1 MSAPPSYRP
10 LPPDLDPRRSPRQGS
25 APAASPRRRRRR
37 SLRVLSWLATV
48 TSAVV
53 LVTTVTGFL
62 AYRHYDGNIERIHNF
77 VLPGHPQPPPSGRA
91 ENYLLVGSD
100 TREGYTKEQLQ
111 AAGTQFDGG
120 NRSDTVILVHIP
132 ADGSKAT
139 LVSFPRDSWVRIPQ
153 WTDPKGKVHPEHF
166 GKLNSAFASG
176 ELPGGNPA
184 LLSAT
189 VGDLSGLRVDHF
201 VQIDFIGFMRMVNAL
216 GGIRVCLQHAA
227 RDHDSGIN
235 LPAGE
240 SDINGKQALAFVRQ
254 RHGLPGE
261 DLGRIKRQQYFIATV
276 MKKVTSAGTLLNP
289 FKLTAFLDKATQS
302 VKSDQ
307 GLTQLRTL
315 ALRLR
320 KLDPQHVQFATLPNL
335 GDAYRGSPRQSVIL
349 LDEPGVAA
357 LFGGLRGD
365 SPKTSAE
372 PSPSGPRL
380 VVPASAVRVR
390 VYNGTGQAGLA
401 AKASDDL
408 RAAGFIVATPR
419 TRNTDATATVV
430 RYGPTRADS
439 ARTLAAAVPGAELV
453 ADPTLGS
460 TVELIVG
467 SGYTG
472 AHAVEVTPPTS
483 APPSAPPIAS
493 VAPTPPVT
501 AQDLSCAP

>member
-1 MSAPPSYRP
+1 VSAPPSYRP
-10 LPPDLDPRRSPRQGS
+10 LPPELDPRRSPRQGS

-176 ELPGGNPA
+176 ELSGGNLA

-307 GLTQLRTL
+307 GLSQLRTL

-335 GDAYRGSPRQSVIL
+335 GGAKRGTPSQDVVL
-349 LDEPGVAA
+349 LDEPRVAA
-357 LFGGLRGD
+357 LFGGLRGEN
-365 SPKTSAE
+365 SKASAE
-372 PSPSGPRL
+372 PSPSGPKL

-390 VYNGTGQAGLA
+390 VYNGTSQPGLA

-419 TRNTDATATVV
+419 TRNTGATATVV

-460 TVELIVG
+460 TVELVVG
-467 SGYTG
+467 SGYTS
-472 AHAVEVTPPTS
+472 AHAVEVSPPTS
-483 APPSAPPIAS
+483 APPSATAS
-493 VAPTPPVT
+493 VPPSPPAT

>member
-1 MSAPPSYRP
+1 VSAPPTYPS
-10 LPPDLDPRRSPRQGS
+10 LPPELDPRRPRRTVVPQT
-25 APAASPRRRRRR
+25 PVRRRRRFP
-37 SLRVLSWLATV
+37 RVLAWIAAI
-48 TSAVV
+48 TSGLV
-53 LVTTVTGFL
+53 LVATIGGYL
-62 AYRHYDGNIERIHNF
+62 AYRHYDNNIGRIRNI
-77 VLPGHPQPPPSGRA
+77 VLPGHSQPPPSGKDV
-91 ENYLLVGSD
+91 NYLLVGSD
-100 TREGYTKEQLQ
+100 TREGYTKAELQ

-132 ADGSKAT
+132 ADGSKVT

-189 VGDLSGLRVDHF
+189 IGDLSGLRVDHF

-227 RDHDSGIN
+227 RDRDSGIN

-276 MKKVTSAGTLLNP
+276 IKKVTSAGTLLNP

-335 GDAYRGSPRQSVIL
+335 GGAKRGTPSQDVVL
-349 LDEPGVAA
+349 LDEPRVAA

-365 SPKTSAE
+365 SPKASAT

-390 VYNGTGQAGLA
+390 VYNGTSQAGLA

-419 TRNTDATATVV
+419 TRNTGATATVV

-483 APPSAPPIAS
+483 APPSAPPTAS
-493 VAPTPPVT
+493 VAPSPPVT